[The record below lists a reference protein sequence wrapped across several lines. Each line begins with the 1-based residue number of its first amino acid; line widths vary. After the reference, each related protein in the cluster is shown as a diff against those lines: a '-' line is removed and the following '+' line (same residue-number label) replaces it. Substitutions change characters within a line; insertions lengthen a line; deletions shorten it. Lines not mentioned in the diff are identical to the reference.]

1 MPLLRDDQ
9 SKHLGL
15 LHALVVRDLESRYKG
30 SNLGN
35 FWTIA
40 HQISQ
45 IFIYTYVFSVILK
58 VKLNLLGVT
67 SNSFTFGLWLY
78 AGLLPWTAMTNSLVQ
93 SSMVL
98 VTQPNLVK
106 KVVFPLNLLPLV
118 PVLSAFLE
126 SCAGFCLLV
135 LMLIVMNQVIHPT
148 LLLMPLIWIPQL
160 LMTIGL
166 SYVMAGLTVFIRDFA
181 QSLLIFLNML
191 FYLTPIV
198 YPLSAV
204 PLEWRDWILWL
215 NPAAVVVE
223 IYREL
228 VIVGH
233 VTHWREWLV
242 TAVFG
247 VVAYLFGRWIYGR
260 LRPGFS
266 DVL

>member
-1 MPLLRDDQ
+1 
-9 SKHLGL
+9 
-15 LHALVVRDLESRYKG
+15 
-30 SNLGN
+30 
-35 FWTIA
+35 
-40 HQISQ
+40 
-45 IFIYTYVFSVILK
+45 
-58 VKLNLLGVT
+58 
-67 SNSFTFGLWLY
+67 
-78 AGLLPWTAMTNSLVQ
+78 
-93 SSMVL
+93 
-98 VTQPNLVK
+98 
-106 KVVFPLNLLPLV
+106 
-118 PVLSAFLE
+118 
-126 SCAGFCLLV
+126 
-135 LMLIVMNQVIHPT
+135 
-148 LLLMPLIWIPQL
+148 
-160 LMTIGL
+160 
-166 SYVMAGLTVFIRDFA
+166 MAGLTVFIRDFA

-260 LRPGFS
+260 LRPGFA

>member
-1 MPLLRDDQ
+1 MSLLNAYPL
-9 SKHLGL
+9 KHLGL
-15 LHALVVRDLESRYKG
+15 LRALVVRDLESKYKG
-30 SNLGN
+30 SVLGN

-45 IFIYTYVFSVILK
+45 ILIYTYVFSVILK

-78 AGLLPWTAMTNSLVQ
+78 AGLLPWTAITNSLVQ
-93 SSMVL
+93 SSMTL

-106 KVVFPLNLLPLV
+106 KVVFPLSLLPLV
-118 PVLSAFLE
+118 PVLSAFVE

-135 LMLIVMNQVIHPT
+135 LMLMVMHQVIHPT

-166 SYVMAGLTVFIRDFA
+166 SYVIAGVTVFIRDLA

-228 VIVGH
+228 VIVGN
-233 VTHWREWLV
+233 VTHWGEWLV
-242 TAVFG
+242 TGVFG
-247 VVAYLFGRWIYGR
+247 VMVYFFGRWIYGR
-260 LRPGFS
+260 LRPGFA